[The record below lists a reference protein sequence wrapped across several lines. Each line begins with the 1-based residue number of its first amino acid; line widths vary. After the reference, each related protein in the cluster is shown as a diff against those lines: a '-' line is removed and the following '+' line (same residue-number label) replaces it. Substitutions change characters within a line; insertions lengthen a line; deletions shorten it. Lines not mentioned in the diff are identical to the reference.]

1 MAALVVAAALAYFL
15 VVVPRI
21 IYGSAGVNR
30 KPETFSFS
38 LGRARSISLCA
49 VLAKTVALDF
59 GDLDGAVVVD
69 VGKGCE
75 NVYLEPAS
83 LRAYVTDCWGN
94 VHLVD
99 GPSRE
104 GLRLVKSAKL
114 ADGKACGIDRGPG
127 GFLYVAACD
136 DWLGR
141 GGGIYR
147 VDSALESAEKIA
159 GDYPG
164 LNGLTLDGRGNL
176 YFAVSNMSF
185 INGEGAIYKM
195 RRKAGGDY
203 REAEV
208 FIPNLRCVDGMF
220 YDAREGRI
228 CFTETFSGVSTFRP
242 GFMAVTCVLGKT
254 AVFDFCD
261 DLCTDARGNYW
272 LADPGGFLKCYDA
285 EAGELTRYK
294 VNGCGRP
301 ASCRIRLEDGEEV
314 IYVTEL
320 KRRGGPAA
328 ALSRKCDGRGVVVI
342 PLKELTKA
350 GEDRST

>member
-1 MAALVVAAALAYFL
+1 LNRKKLVKAALAASAVAAALVCFL

-21 IYGSAGVNR
+21 IYGSAGV
-30 KPETFSFS
+30 K
-38 LGRARSISLCA
+38 
-49 VLAKTVALDF
+49 VKTVAVDF
-59 GDLDGAVVVD
+59 ADLDGAVVVD

-94 VHLVD
+94 VHLLD
-99 GPSRE
+99 GPSRGE
-104 GLRLVKSAKL
+104 LRLVKSAKL
-114 ADGKACGIDRGPG
+114 ADGKACGIDAGAG

-147 VDSALESAEKIA
+147 VDRGLESALKIA

-164 LNGLTLDGRGNL
+164 LNGLTVDGRGDL

-185 INGEGAIYKM
+185 INGTGAIYQM
-195 RRKAGGDY
+195 RRKVGGDY
-203 REAEV
+203 AEAEV
-208 FIPNLRCVDGMF
+208 CIPDLLCVDGMF

-228 CFTETFSGVSTFRP
+228 CFTGTFSGVSTFRP
-242 GFMAVTCVLGKT
+242 GLLAVTYVLGKA

-261 DLCTDARGNYW
+261 DLCTDASGRYW

-285 EAGELTRYK
+285 EAGELTRYR

-301 ASCRIRLEDGEEV
+301 ASCRIRLEGGEEV
-314 IYVTEL
+314 IYVSEL
-320 KRRGGPAA
+320 KRRSGLAA
-328 ALSRKCDGRGVVVI
+328 SLSGKCDGRGVVVI

-350 GEDRST
+350 GEDRSA

>member
-1 MAALVVAAALAYFL
+1 LNRKKLVGAAWAASAVVVALVYFF
-15 VVVPRI
+15 VVVPRV
-21 IYGSAGVNR
+21 IYGSAGV
-30 KPETFSFS
+30 K
-38 LGRARSISLCA
+38 
-49 VLAKTVALDF
+49 VKTVAVDF

-104 GLRLVKSAKL
+104 ELRLVKSAKVG
-114 ADGKACGIDRGPG
+114 DGKACGIGRGPG
-127 GFLYVAACD
+127 GYLYVAASD

-147 VDSALESAEKIA
+147 VDRALESAAKIA

-164 LNGLTLDGRGNL
+164 LNGLALDPRGDV
-176 YFAVSNMSF
+176 YFAASNMSF

-195 RRKAGGDY
+195 SRKAGGDY
-203 REAEV
+203 CEAEV
-208 FIPNLRCVDGMF
+208 FLRNLRCADGVF
-220 YDAREGRI
+220 YDARAGRI
-228 CFTETFSGVSTFRP
+228 CFTETFSGASTFNP
-242 GFMAVTCVLGKT
+242 GSTDVTGVLGK
-254 AVFDFCD
+254 AALFDFCD
-261 DLCTDARGNYW
+261 DLCTDARGRYW
-272 LADPGGFLKCYDA
+272 LADPGGFLKCFDA
-285 EAGELTRYK
+285 EAGELTRYR

-301 ASCRIRLEDGEEV
+301 ASCRIRLEGGEEV

-320 KRRGGPAA
+320 KRRGGPASS
-328 ALSRKCDGRGVVVI
+328 LSKKCDGRGVVVI

-350 GEDRST
+350 GQDGSA